1 MFRLPLPMSAV
12 WVRFLLLSLGP
23 SGILAQ
29 PPECPAHVLLALDT
43 SESVALRVM
52 PYGHLVEKS
61 KSFAAKFIETL
72 RNRTY
77 PCDRI
82 LTWSV
87 GTLQYS
93 DEVHV
98 ISELAALPKHRSQ
111 LLSHLATTTY
121 IGRGTNTDCAL
132 STASQQLMLSRD
144 EGQSG
149 QFLVVV
155 TDGHPL
161 DGYQEPCGGLDHAAT
176 MAKDQ
181 GIKLFA
187 VAISPDHQEQR
198 LSAIVSG
205 PRYRSNFTATS
216 SKESENVKTIEEIV
230 DIIVREADLIH
241 EIRCCSFECE
251 PPRGETGIRGGIGEP
266 GIDGKRGPLGV
277 SGVMGQKGIPGEDG
291 PQGSQGEKGR
301 KGDAGTEGLDGMK
314 GDAGFPGLPGCNGV
328 DGVPGG
334 TGKRGVKGDPGPPG
348 EKGNKG
354 EPGVEGIRGPIGSP
368 GPPGMKGNEGL
379 QGHNGTKG
387 DEGEEG
393 DIGLPG
399 DTGPNGTKGEQWGR
413 GVPGIRGESGDKGEE
428 GPLGPNG
435 HHGLPGSIGQ
445 LGQPGIEGVKG
456 FKGEDG
462 PQGDEGP
469 KGLQGPVGDLGQKG
483 PPGDIG
489 ENGTAAVG
497 LMGPAGFP
505 GLKGFIGHQGDVGD
519 PGDEGDPG
527 EESGQQGMM
536 GPMGYPGPEG
546 PLLNRGCL
554 SCVRT
559 PIEECKCGP
568 VELVFV
574 LDSSESIGLESFSLS
589 KEFIIHTLNR
599 VVANGNVKPENEG
612 SHITVVQYSHGK
624 MQELVSSNKSSIQ
637 SFNDLKREIKSLR
650 WMAGGTFTGEA
661 LEVTRRRLSD
671 SALASRAAV
680 VLTDGNSDTLRDPT
694 PLNSLCQLPG
704 MRVSAVGIGSFFKHA
719 WNEEGLKEL
728 SCDADGAPGVVLTT
742 NDHAGLVDDDLL
754 ARVVDFAC
762 RDKKCPDFKC
772 SSFKGPTDLL
782 MLLDGS
788 SRVGHKNFQNTK
800 VAAKHIADLLLST
813 GNVTR
818 VSVAQYS
825 GSGPEQVDVAF
836 SGEHEV
842 VETGLREIQYSGDP
856 APVDLAAT
864 MSFAQK
870 YLKET
875 VRDET
880 RQQALVF
887 TDGCTEGGEDGN
899 KRLSEQA
906 AEMLKTGMLI
916 FAVAVGEGL
925 SQDGLLRL
933 VSGQNESTVL
943 GSTIRTEDRIITV
956 SGYATLKLDITCR
969 KIARTI
975 STQQPRVGGQE

>member
-1 MFRLPLPMSAV
+1 M
-12 WVRFLLLSLGP
+12 
-23 SGILAQ
+23 
-29 PPECPAHVLLALDT
+29 
-43 SESVALRVM
+43 
-52 PYGHLVEKS
+52 
-61 KSFAAKFIETL
+61 
-72 RNRTY
+72 
-77 PCDRI
+77 
-82 LTWSV
+82 
-87 GTLQYS
+87 
-93 DEVHV
+93 
-98 ISELAALPKHRSQ
+98 
-111 LLSHLATTTY
+111 
-121 IGRGTNTDCAL
+121 
-132 STASQQLMLSRD
+132 
-144 EGQSG
+144 
-149 QFLVVV
+149 
-155 TDGHPL
+155 
-161 DGYQEPCGGLDHAAT
+161 
-176 MAKDQ
+176 
-181 GIKLFA
+181 
-187 VAISPDHQEQR
+187 
-198 LSAIVSG
+198 
-205 PRYRSNFTATS
+205 
-216 SKESENVKTIEEIV
+216 
-230 DIIVREADLIH
+230 
-241 EIRCCSFECE
+241 
-251 PPRGETGIRGGIGEP
+251 
-266 GIDGKRGPLGV
+266 
-277 SGVMGQKGIPGEDG
+277 
-291 PQGSQGEKGR
+291 
-301 KGDAGTEGLDGMK
+301 
-314 GDAGFPGLPGCNGV
+314 
-328 DGVPGG
+328 
-334 TGKRGVKGDPGPPG
+334 
-348 EKGNKG
+348 
-354 EPGVEGIRGPIGSP
+354 
-368 GPPGMKGNEGL
+368 
-379 QGHNGTKG
+379 
-387 DEGEEG
+387 
-393 DIGLPG
+393 
-399 DTGPNGTKGEQWGR
+399 
-413 GVPGIRGESGDKGEE
+413 
-428 GPLGPNG
+428 
-435 HHGLPGSIGQ
+435 
-445 LGQPGIEGVKG
+445 
-456 FKGEDG
+456 
-462 PQGDEGP
+462 
-469 KGLQGPVGDLGQKG
+469 
-483 PPGDIG
+483 
-489 ENGTAAVG
+489 
-497 LMGPAGFP
+497 
-505 GLKGFIGHQGDVGD
+505 
-519 PGDEGDPG
+519 
-527 EESGQQGMM
+527 
-536 GPMGYPGPEG
+536 
-546 PLLNRGCL
+546 
-554 SCVRT
+554 SCVRM

-742 NDHAGLVDDDLL
+742 SDHAGLVDDDLL

-772 SSFKGPTDLL
+772 SIEGFKGPTDLL

-788 SRVGHKNFQNTK
+788 SRVGPKNFQNTK
-800 VAAKHIADLLLST
+800 VAAKHIADLLLSSRT

-836 SGEHEV
+836 SGEQEV
-842 VETGLREIQYSGDP
+842 VENGLREIQYSGDP

-933 VSGQNESTVL
+933 VSGQNESTIL